1 MKHLKD
7 TTQFL
12 KTQMHVPWLCHCNN
26 HEHFVHM
33 ILFIFISYM
42 LEYNQ
47 DKVWKITI
55 WNMSRVWLGMTQFL
69 KTQMPVFMSE
79 ACPRKPWTWRWQWR
93 IWNPWTN
100 WGKKNRKKN
109 KQFTKHNLKEQKQK
123 KYPPERCGSGH
134 DCLDLCVFQFV
145 FDMFLVN
152 QKNKTSDFRQGF
164 CFCLFLGCPF
174 YFDFLVS

>member
-100 WGKKNRKKN
+100 WGKKTEKK
-109 KQFTKHNLKEQKQK
+109 QTIHETQLERTETKKIPSRTMWLWAWL
-123 KYPPERCGSGH
+123 PRP
-134 DCLDLCVFQFV
+134 
-145 FDMFLVN
+145 M
-152 QKNKTSDFRQGF
+152 
-164 CFCLFLGCPF
+164 CFSVCFW
-174 YFDFLVS
+174 YFFW

>member
-1 MKHLKD
+1 MKYVKD

-12 KTQMHVPWLCHCNN
+12 KTQMHVPWLCHWIIMN
-26 HEHFVHM
+26 
-33 ILFIFISYM
+33 ILCIWYSLSYM

-79 ACPRKPWTWRWQWR
+79 ACPRKPWTWRRQWKT
-93 IWNPWTN
+93 WNPWTN
-100 WGKKNRKKN
+100 WGKKQKKTNNSRNTTWKNRRK
-109 KQFTKHNLKEQKQK
+109 K

-145 FDMFLVN
+145 FDSFLVKP
-152 QKNKTSDFRQGF
+152 KNETSDFRQGF
-164 CFCLFLGCPF
+164 CFCLFFGCPF